1 MEICWPSVIEAY
13 DSVFKYGLPP
23 LCSVEP
29 RNKRAVDVGCGTGEL
44 VMEIITKRWEIQK
57 VEGFDID
64 PESISIAQT
73 AWDRLKRPTSEEVA
87 RSVRPFEGD
96 V

>member
-29 RNKRAVDVGCGTGEL
+29 RNKRAVDVGCGSGEL
-44 VMEIITKRWEIQK
+44 DMENITKNNK
-57 VEGFDID
+57 
-64 PESISIAQT
+64 
-73 AWDRLKRPTSEEVA
+73 
-87 RSVRPFEGD
+87 
-96 V
+96 